1 MAQTTPIPVFCQLFR
16 NLRFSCN
23 SLICPHSRRAGYSPV
38 TPLPVQTCYP
48 FRIGYLPWQEE
59 TVFAQ
64 VSNFPFRAD
73 YLPWQERD
81 GCRGAVTAP

>member
-23 SLICPHSRRAGYSPV
+23 SLRFICPHSRRAGYSPV
-38 TPLPVQTCYP
+38 TPLPVQTYYP

-59 TVFAQ
+59 TVFVQA
-64 VSNFPFRAD
+64 SNLL
-73 YLPWQERD
+73 LPGWLSV
-81 GCRGAVTAP
+81 RGRRGTGAGVL